1 MELRLFGGL
10 NLDETASV
18 LAWLDAV
25 KLDWRLAK
33 AWLLREM
40 KRG

>member
-1 MELRLFGGL
+1 LIV
-10 NLDETASV
+10 DEIASV
-18 LAWLDAV
+18 LHVSADAV

-40 KRG
+40 KSG